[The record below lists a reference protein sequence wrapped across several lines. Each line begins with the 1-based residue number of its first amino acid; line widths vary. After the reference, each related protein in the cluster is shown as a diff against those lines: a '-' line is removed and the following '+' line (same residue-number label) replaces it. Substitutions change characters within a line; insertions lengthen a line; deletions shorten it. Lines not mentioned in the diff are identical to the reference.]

1 MNRVFFVCAGAAFA
15 SLLAV
20 SAQAQSTAASAP
32 PPSEVVATAPAKAT
46 APTDTDAQIANWIK
60 GAPPL
65 GLSDNSDDG
74 VITAAAPRGI
84 HGEAGAFVSNH
95 GYGGYVAAT
104 APVGDNAMVG
114 VAVGDEHYSGRYF
127 HGDERSL
134 GASLRV
140 GPQAQAQRSAQC
152 PAGVQVGGR
161 YVQPV
166 WAEQMR
172 GAAPSDDLGDCFTP
186 ATTTAR

>member
-1 MNRVFFVCAGAAFA
+1 MNRVFSLCVSAAFA
-15 SLLAV
+15 SLAAV
-20 SAQAQSTAASAP
+20 SAQAQSTAATAM
-32 PPSEVVATAPAKAT
+32 SEVVSTAPAKAPP
-46 APTDTDAQIANWIK
+46 PTDTDAQIADWIK

-74 VITAAAPRGI
+74 VISVAPARGI

-104 APVGDNAMVG
+104 MPVGQDAMLG

-127 HGDERSL
+127 HGDARSL

-140 GPQAQAQRSAQC
+140 GQPQARPAGC
-152 PAGVQVGGR
+152 PAGIRVGDH
-161 YVQPV
+161 YVEPV
-166 WAEQMR
+166 WASQMR
-172 GAAPSDDLGDCFTP
+172 GAPLADDADGCFGSAPVT
-186 ATTTAR
+186 AAATAR

>member
-1 MNRVFFVCAGAAFA
+1 LICAGAAFA
-15 SLLAV
+15 TLAAV
-20 SAQAQSTAASAP
+20 TAQAQSTAATAP
-32 PPSEVVATAPAKAT
+32 NEVVATAPAKAS
-46 APTDTDAQIANWIK
+46 APTDTDAQIADWLK

-65 GLSDNSDDG
+65 GLSGNSDDG
-74 VITAAAPRGI
+74 VITAPASAI

-104 APVGDNAMVG
+104 APVGKDAVVG

-127 HGDERSL
+127 RGDARSL
-134 GASLRV
+134 GASLMV
-140 GPQAQAQRSAQC
+140 GPQAQARRSAQC

-172 GAAPSDDLGDCFTP
+172 GAAAPEDLGDCFTP
-186 ATTTAR
+186 AATTAR